1 MPAELGQSRPRIP
14 GVFVQPREVSRMFY
28 WGLVIGLIIGANIGV
43 VAVGLLSGSK
53 KRESALQLGQE
64 YTSATMR
71 IGRSN

>member
-1 MPAELGQSRPRIP
+1 
-14 GVFVQPREVSRMFY
+14 MFY